1 MITDKCKKNNEFF
14 LNNDPYS
21 SSLKNIKGTE
31 EKIYSNSLCLNHLF
45 KKYELKEVD
54 YISIDTEGNEY
65 EILKNFNFKKY
76 KVNIFT
82 VEHNFN
88 FEKRKKIKNLLRD
101 NGYKNIFKFLSHMDD
116 WYILEKSH
124 F

>member
-1 MITDKCKKNNEFF
+1 MKNVLKILNFF

-21 SSLKNIKGTE
+21 SSLNKIKGTE
-31 EKIYSNSLCLNHLF
+31 KKIYTDSVCLNYLF
-45 KKYELKEVD
+45 KKYDLKKVD

-65 EILKNFNFKKY
+65 EILKNFDFRKY

-88 FEKRKKIKNLLRD
+88 SEKKKK
-101 NGYKNIFKFLSHMDD
+101 
-116 WYILEKSH
+116 
-124 F
+124 